1 MKMLESETA
10 DTYGA
15 KRSKKHRGDKSSD
28 KSSEKSS
35 ERSKKKPKPT
45 PIPDDNDTRDTSSR
59 DEIEELIDSMLDRI
73 SGGKIEN
80 YEIDTDKKTVF
91 VMAGMISRDMYDAV
105 KEAKMRY
112 VDISK
117 EEQGAYTTVMGA
129 MSNEYLTKD
138 KKSKLIAKEMLD
150 KIRAVEEKVVF
161 LRLSNISQYDCTD
174 LIDSLSKEKDIVV
187 TFVNYDPRYLFTVA
201 LERLKKGFYS
211 RPTTWFFNPYK
222 DYFKESAK
230 GEVVINKKDITEHMT
245 EWKRFYESEKDMKKE
260 IDDFFGGKNELHLT
274 PNFKFAKIM
283 NL

>member
-1 MKMLESETA
+1 MFSAYMKQLEAESANVYE
-10 DTYGA
+10 A
-15 KRSKKHRGDKSSD
+15 KRTKKQRNEK
-28 KSSEKSS
+28 KSEK
-35 ERSKKKPKPT
+35 SKKKPKPPPST
-45 PIPDDNDTRDTSSR
+45 DDNDTPDANSR

-73 SGGKIEN
+73 SGGKIED

-105 KEAKMRY
+105 KEVKLRY

-117 EEQGAYTTVMGA
+117 EEQGAYTTVMG
-129 MSNEYLTKD
+129 SLGNEYVTKD
-138 KKSKLIAKEMLD
+138 KKNKLIAKEMLD

-174 LIDSLSKEKDIVV
+174 LIELLSKEKDIVV
-187 TFVNYDPRYLFTVA
+187 TFVNYDPRYLFTIA
-201 LERLKKGFYS
+201 LERLKRGFYS
-211 RPTTWFFNPYK
+211 RPTSWFFNPYK

-230 GEVVINKKDITEHMT
+230 GEVVINKKDIVEHMS

-260 IDDFFGGKNELHLT
+260 IDDFFGSKNELHLT

-283 NL
+283 KL

>member
-1 MKMLESETA
+1 MFSAYMKQLEAESANVYE
-10 DTYGA
+10 A
-15 KRSKKHRGDKSSD
+15 KRTKKQRNEK
-28 KSSEKSS
+28 KSEK
-35 ERSKKKPKPT
+35 SKKKPKPPPST
-45 PIPDDNDTRDTSSR
+45 DDNDTPDANSR

-73 SGGKIEN
+73 SGGKIED

-91 VMAGMISRDMYDAV
+91 IMAGMISRDMYDAV
-105 KEAKMRY
+105 KEAKLRY

-117 EEQGAYTTVMGA
+117 EEQGAYTTVMGSL
-129 MSNEYLTKD
+129 SNEYVTKD
-138 KKSKLIAKEMLD
+138 KKNKLIAKEMLD

-174 LIDSLSKEKDIVV
+174 LIDLLSKEKDIVV
-187 TFVNYDPRYLFTVA
+187 TFVNYDPRYLFTIA

-211 RPTTWFFNPYK
+211 RPTSWFFNPYK

-230 GEVVINKKDITEHMT
+230 GEVIINKKDIVEHMS

-260 IDDFFGGKNELHLT
+260 IDDFFGSKSELHLT

-283 NL
+283 KL

>member
-1 MKMLESETA
+1 MFSAYMKQLEAESANVYE
-10 DTYGA
+10 A
-15 KRSKKHRGDKSSD
+15 KRTKKQRNEK
-28 KSSEKSS
+28 KSEK
-35 ERSKKKPKPT
+35 SKKKPKPPPST
-45 PIPDDNDTRDTSSR
+45 DDNDTPDANSR

-73 SGGKIEN
+73 SGGKIED

-105 KEAKMRY
+105 KEVKLRY

-117 EEQGAYTTVMGA
+117 EEQGAYTTVMG
-129 MSNEYLTKD
+129 SLGNEYVTKD
-138 KKSKLIAKEMLD
+138 KKNKLIAKEMLD

-174 LIDSLSKEKDIVV
+174 LIELLSKEKDIVV
-187 TFVNYDPRYLFTVA
+187 TFVNYDPRYLFTIA
-201 LERLKKGFYS
+201 LERLKRGFYS

-230 GEVVINKKDITEHMT
+230 GEVVINKKDIVEHMS

-260 IDDFFGGKNELHLT
+260 IDDFFGSKNELHLT

-283 NL
+283 KL